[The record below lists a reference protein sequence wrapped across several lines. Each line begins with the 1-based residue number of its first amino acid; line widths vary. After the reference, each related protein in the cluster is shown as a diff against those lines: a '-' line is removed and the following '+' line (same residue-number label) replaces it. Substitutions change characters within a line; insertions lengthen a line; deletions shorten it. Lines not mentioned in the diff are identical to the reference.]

1 MSDALKIGLLEGW
14 LHYLFLPI
22 YAGTGQLYGGV
33 TYYDTGSIKVLLR
46 YKRLASVNREPGAVL
61 GHWNQLRPSSLCN
74 KERPG
79 YRHCPGYVDN
89 GEHAY
94 SNPTHHHHG
103 YVDALQKRGDIA
115 CELLI

>member
-1 MSDALKIGLLEGW
+1 ML
-14 LHYLFLPI
+14 LPI
-22 YAGTGQLYGGV
+22 YAGTGHSYRGV
-33 TYYDTGSIKVLLR
+33 TYYDMVAIKNSFR
-46 YKRLASVNREPGAVL
+46 YKRLAPVKREPDYAL
-61 GHWNQLRPSSLCN
+61 GHWNKLRESSLCN
-74 KERPG
+74 KDRPG